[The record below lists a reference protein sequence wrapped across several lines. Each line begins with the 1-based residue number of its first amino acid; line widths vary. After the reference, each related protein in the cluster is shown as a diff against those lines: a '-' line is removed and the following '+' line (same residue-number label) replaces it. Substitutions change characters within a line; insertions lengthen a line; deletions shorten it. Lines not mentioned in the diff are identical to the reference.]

1 MKQKTTWLPALAL
14 AAVTLPLFAQSAAA
28 QTSDEKNLTLEGAR
42 SVLAA
47 AMIVAK
53 NDDAKSGAIA
63 VVDRT
68 GNLIVLE
75 RLDGTFPAAS
85 QVATGKAR
93 TAALFQKATRIFED
107 SINKGRTALVAVEGM
122 TPLKG
127 GVPIVID
134 GRLVGAVGVS
144 GAASAERDDEIAT
157 AGAAAYTTPKAP

>member
-1 MKQKTTWLPALAL
+1 MKNRTSWLSAFAL

-28 QTSDEKNLTLEGAR
+28 QTTDEKNLTLDGAK

-53 NDDAKSGAIA
+53 NDEVKTGAIA
-63 VVDRT
+63 VVDRS
-68 GNLIVLE
+68 GNLILLE

-93 TAALFQKATRIFED
+93 TAALFQKATRNFED

-127 GVPIVID
+127 GVPIVI
-134 GRLVGAVGVS
+134 GGKMVGAVGVS
-144 GAASAERDDEIAT
+144 GAASQDRDDEIAI
-157 AGAAAYTTPKAP
+157 AGAAAFEPKVR

>member
-1 MKQKTTWLPALAL
+1 MKNRTSWLLAFSL
-14 AAVTLPLFAQSAAA
+14 AAVTLPGFAQLP
-28 QTSDEKNLTLEGAR
+28 TSDEKNLTLDGAK

-53 NDDAKSGAIA
+53 NDEIKTGAIA
-63 VVDRT
+63 VVDRS
-68 GNLIVLE
+68 GNLILLE

-93 TAALFQKATRIFED
+93 TAALFQKATRNFEE

-127 GVPIVID
+127 GVPIVI
-134 GRLVGAVGVS
+134 GGKMVGAVGVS
-144 GAASAERDDEIAT
+144 GAASQDRDDEIAI
-157 AGAAAYTTPKAP
+157 AGAAAFEPKAR